1 MEKLKITWKKFNK
14 IAIEIL
20 RNIELLCFIKPNNI
34 KKFSI
39 ILKEHLNKNEKYK
52 KLYQYIY
59 NYYIKKNLKYITIL
73 WL

>member
-73 WL
+73 LL